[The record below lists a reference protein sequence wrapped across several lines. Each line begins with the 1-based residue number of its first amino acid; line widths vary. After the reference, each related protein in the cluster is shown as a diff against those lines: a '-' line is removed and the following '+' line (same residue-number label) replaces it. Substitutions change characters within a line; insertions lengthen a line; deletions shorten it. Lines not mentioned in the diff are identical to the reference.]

1 MIHKLLLQSVLK
13 NIPAL
18 ALVLLSF
25 SAALGQQKNKAVDGI
40 IVKVN
45 NQIVLRSD
53 LESALAQ
60 QASGQN
66 KPMTEEDRCNLLRM
80 LLQQKLMVARADVDS
95 IVVED
100 AFVENALDQR
110 MSQFAAQAGG
120 DQQLEEQLTQHFGKG
135 IKQYREEL
143 RQPLREQLIAEKM
156 QEEITSKLNVT
167 PQDVKKFF
175 NNIPKDSL
183 PFFSAEVEIGQIV
196 KLAQVSKTQK
206 DEARNKLI
214 DIKKRIQAGED
225 FAALATQFSE
235 DPGSAQKGGELGF
248 FKKKELVPEYEATA
262 LKLEPGQIAD
272 PVESP
277 FGFHLIQLIARR
289 GEEYNTRHILI
300 KPSSNQVDLSATTAE
315 LNNIRTRILAD
326 SITFAKAAKDFSD
339 DKVTKDNGG
348 LMMNR
353 QDRSTFIPL
362 DQVDPSIFFIIDT
375 MKVGSITKP
384 LPYRTEDGKDALR
397 ILYLKSNTPPHQANL
412 KDDYQKLAAAALNE
426 KRRKALATWF
436 EKNKNTV
443 YIDIDPDYNK
453 CDILKGDLY

>member
-1 MIHKLLLQSVLK
+1 
-13 NIPAL
+13 
-18 ALVLLSF
+18 
-25 SAALGQQKNKAVDGI
+25 LGQQKNKAIDGI

-60 QASGQN
+60 QAAGQN
-66 KPMTEEDRCNLLRM
+66 KPLSEQDRCDLLRM
-80 LLQQKLMVARADVDS
+80 LLQQKVMVARADVDS

-100 AFVENALDQR
+100 AYVENALDQR

-120 DQQLEEQLTQHFGKG
+120 EQQLEEQLTQHFGKG

-175 NNIPKDSL
+175 NEIPKDSL
-183 PFFSAEVEIGQIV
+183 PYFSAEVEIGQIV

-206 DEARNKLI
+206 DEARNKLLEF
-214 DIKKRIQAGED
+214 KKRIQAGED
-225 FAALATQFSE
+225 FATLATQFSE

-300 KPSSNQVDLSATTAE
+300 KPSSNEIDVEATTTE

-326 SITFAKAAKDFSD
+326 SITFAKAAKDLSD

-353 QDRSTFIPL
+353 RDRSTFIPL
-362 DQVDPSIFFIIDT
+362 DQVDPSIFFVIDT

-384 LPYRTEDGKDALR
+384 MPYRTEDGKDALR